1 MQISVAAIF
10 IDLEQR
16 KLENVQKTKWDD
28 EWRLIVGVQSS
39 DAVTVTEHTVS
50 WWLAAHAIY
59 HPGSSPAV
67 CQQNSNIS

>member
-50 WWLAAHAIY
+50 WWL
-59 HPGSSPAV
+59 
-67 CQQNSNIS
+67 